1 MHLATAHLMTT
12 RTPIQKLFS
21 RAGTKARIALGW
33 LSFATRLRPKTEFG
47 DRTPPPAP
55 DYSDRSQWAVHP
67 EAPNKSDF
75 KPLGRDA
82 RDRPTACGA
91 DVFFIHPTSYF
102 GARYW
107 NAPLDHAHANE
118 LVDELIIPGQ
128 ASVFNDGCRIVAP
141 RYRQAT
147 FYSFLRGTKSG
158 RAALELA
165 YTDVLD
171 AFEHYLR
178 HWNQGRPFFIGSHS
192 QGTVHAMRLLKERI
206 DGTDLA
212 ERTVA
217 AYAIGFRFPQDQFEN
232 GYFKSFHPSRSA
244 IDTRC
249 IVAWDTYSDEG
260 GPSHWI
266 DRAEVW
272 YANSN
277 GTGTWVRRAHKRP
290 VATNPLSWTND
301 TRAVAA
307 SANKG
312 AVHVVLSDPRGVRW
326 KGFGGENPIGLR
338 AHSLSAPHVGEVS
351 ATLRED
357 GFLYVSW
364 PITKAFTTA
373 IMPGGN
379 FHNYDYG
386 LFYMNMRE
394 NVRQRLDVYLQ
405 QQAR

>member
-1 MHLATAHLMTT
+1 MRKH
-12 RTPIQKLFS
+12 TPIRKLFS
-21 RAGTKARIALGW
+21 KAGTKTRIALGW
-33 LSFATRLRPKTEFG
+33 LSFATRLKPKTEFD
-47 DRTPPPAP
+47 DRPPPSAP
-55 DYSDRSQWAVHP
+55 DYSDEAQWAVHP
-67 EAPNKSDF
+67 KQPNKAGL
-75 KPLGRDA
+75 KPFGVDTEGQPIA
-82 RDRPTACGA
+82 REA

-102 GARYW
+102 GTQYW

-128 ASVFNDGCRIVAP
+128 ASAFNGVCRIVAP

-165 YTDVLD
+165 YADVLD
-171 AFEHYLR
+171 SFEHYLR

-212 ERTVA
+212 KRTVA

-232 GYFKSFHPSRSA
+232 GYFESFYPSQSA
-244 IDTRC
+244 TDTGC
-249 IVAWDTYSDEG
+249 VIAWDTYSDEG

-272 YANSN
+272 YANPN
-277 GTGTWVRRAHKRP
+277 GTGRWVRRAHKRP
-290 VATNPLSWTND
+290 VATNPLSWTNE
-301 TRAVAA
+301 TQTVAA

-312 AVHVVLSDPRGVRW
+312 AVHVILSEPGDIKW
-326 KGFGGENPIGLR
+326 KGFGGEKPIGLR
-338 AHSLSAPHVGEVS
+338 AKSLSAPHVGEVS
-351 ATLRED
+351 ATLGPD
-357 GFLYVSW
+357 GFLYISW
-364 PITKAFTTA
+364 PATKAFKNA

-405 QQAR
+405 EQS